1 MKVQIFHSGVFFH
14 VFWLLSVAVFCI
26 TFCLMVPG
34 CSGSPK
40 AKINIAIDKYERM
53 VDNYI
58 ETSRKIDEG
67 SMTVD
72 DAKKKLGENIMERMV
87 IARQEIE
94 DMIEKYQHDLTEDD
108 KDTFYRKLEAIEVM
122 IREKT

>member
-1 MKVQIFHSGVFFH
+1 MKFQTFHSVVVFR
-14 VFWLLSVAVFCI
+14 VLSLLSVVVFCI
-26 TFCLMVPG
+26 AFCFVVSG
-34 CSGSPK
+34 CGGSPK
-40 AKINIAIDKYERM
+40 AKINIAIDRYERM

-58 ETSRKIDEG
+58 ETSQKIDDG

-72 DAKKKLGENIMERMV
+72 DAKKKLGEDIIEQMV

-94 DMIEKYQHDLTEDD
+94 DMIEKYQHDLTEDEM
-108 KDTFYRKLEAIEVM
+108 DTFYRKLEAIEVM